1 MARVAYVTDETA
13 APEAK
18 AVFDQAQSG
27 FGLVF
32 NTYRILGY
40 RPEILAAW
48 HQLLASILGPGVV
61 EPQLKMLAFTAGART
76 NDCFY

>member
-27 FGLVF
+27 ATLP
-32 NTYRILGY
+32 NI
-40 RPEILAAW
+40 
-48 HQLLASILGPGVV
+48 
-61 EPQLKMLAFTAGART
+61 T
-76 NDCFY
+76 NRLNNPFVTDLEEG